1 MKTIKVIDL
10 LNRIANGEAVP
21 KKILI
26 RGYEYRLS
34 EGFRNSYFGDK
45 GNINFAYE
53 EENENYW
60 LDMSGVNEEVEI
72 IEEDKEIEEIEI
84 IDKTEEQMKFYNC
97 TYNKETRE
105 YEFEL
110 KDIEIDYLYKNFEGN
125 KGNIYG
131 RLDKNFKEIEYY
143 LKALANAVNE
153 LKKGK

>member
-1 MKTIKVIDL
+1 MKIKIIDL
-10 LNRIANGEAVP
+10 ANKIINNELEDGFKVLKDGNVVLVYNRE
-21 KKILI
+21 K
-26 RGYEYRLS
+26 RMFRS
-34 EGFRNSYFGDK
+34 EC
-45 GNINFAYE
+45 GNIEFIKFDYFAL
-53 EENENYW
+53 NK
-60 LDMSGVNEEVEI
+60 EVEI

-97 TYNKETRE
+97 TYNKETKE

-110 KDIEIDYLYKNFEGN
+110 KDIEIDYLFKNFEGN
-125 KGNIYG
+125 KGNIYE